1 LGISVIYLRSFLF
14 FVGHGITGVL
24 AGTVSMLIWPF
35 FPYSWRWRIVTLW
48 NRFTMFWLRVCCGI
62 RFQVT
67 GKLHKEKYPC
77 VFLAKHQS
85 TWETMFLQ
93 YYLGPVSTILKKELL
108 RIPFFGWGLASLRP
122 VAINRQNP
130 IQALKDVKRKGI
142 ERLQE
147 GNNLLIYP
155 EGTRMPIGVV
165 GSYAR
170 SGADIAI
177 AAGVPVVAVAHNAA
191 ECWPHKHFLKYPG
204 VITVVF
210 SEPIETTDCDRK
222 ELTERIKNWIEDQIS
237 RMEPARTDGKRLP

>member
-222 ELTERIKNWIEDQIS
+222 ELTERIKTWIEDQIS

>member
-1 LGISVIYLRSFLF
+1 LEINVIYLRSFLF
-14 FVGHGITGVL
+14 LIGHSITGVL
-24 AGTVSMLIWPF
+24 AGIVAMLIWPF
-35 FPYSWRWRIVTLW
+35 FPYSWRWRIVTSW
-48 NRFTMFWLRVCCGI
+48 NRFTMFWLWACCGI
-62 RFQVT
+62 RFRIV

-130 IQALKDVKRKGI
+130 IQALKDVKQKGI
-142 ERLQE
+142 ERLKE

-155 EGTRMPIGVV
+155 EGTRMPLGVV
-165 GSYAR
+165 GNYAR

-177 AAGVPVVAVAHNAA
+177 TAGVAVVAIAHNAA

-204 VITVVF
+204 IITVVF
-210 SEPIETTDCDRK
+210 SEPIETNGCDRK
-222 ELTERIKNWIEDQIS
+222 ELTERIKTWIEDQIS
-237 RMEPARTDGKRLP
+237 HMKPARTDGKRLH